1 MSMFVLAGLL
11 AGCAGEGTAEITGS
25 VDGLS
30 ITPTTLYWGG
40 PFINFVSRDL
50 DCDELAW
57 VSKVYEEGEEPPTD
71 FDFTMLQISYSESDV
86 VTGTYDLSGQAPV
99 KAEVVNVTG
108 AALTVFKANE
118 GTLIIDEVVGEEDAV
133 GSFAFTFDDFGT
145 LTGDFAVPWC
155 TNLKSRT

>member
-1 MSMFVLAGLL
+1 MFVLAGLL

-30 ITPTTLYWGG
+30 ITPTTLFWGG
-40 PFINFVSRDL
+40 PFVTFVSRDL

-108 AALTVFKANE
+108 AALTVFKASE

-133 GSFAFTFDDFGT
+133 GSFAFTFDDYGT
-145 LTGDFAVPWC
+145 LTGDFSVPWC